1 MLNADPPVHCYL
13 KICLRPFHVD
23 AISEIPT
30 TLFRLGFMITCL
42 GHASA

>member
-1 MLNADPPVHCYL
+1 MLSADPPVYCYL
-13 KICLRPFHVD
+13 KIRLRPFHVD

-30 TLFRLGFMITCL
+30 TLFLLGFMITSL